1 MKYGYF
7 KLENFQ
13 VPSKG
18 ALGYYY
24 EKMKMIPNI
33 KVYYDHCGKER
44 PFLYKVLEKISNGD
58 SLYVLNIYNLG
69 TKQSTIFE
77 ILEILKK
84 EDIKFFIKDK
94 EISLDKVFKQI
105 EKMRTYNREHLK
117 SQIYDSD
124 ILKSVL
130 DKLEKY

>member
-7 KLENFQ
+7 KIVNYQ
-13 VPSKG
+13 VVSKG

-24 EKMKMIPNI
+24 EKMKTIPNI
-33 KVYYDHCGKER
+33 KVYYDHCGKKR
-44 PFLYKVLEKISNGD
+44 PFLYKVLKKISTGD

-69 TKQSTIFE
+69 AKPSTIFE
-77 ILEILKK
+77 ILEMLKK

-94 EISLDKVFKQI
+94 EISLDKVFDQI

-124 ILKSVL
+124 ILEAVL
-130 DKLEKY
+130 QKLEKY